1 LATATAALP
10 VFSTIVR
17 AQSYPARPLRM
28 IIGYPPGGSADMTA
42 RLMGQWLSERLGQPV
57 VIESRRAAA
66 PI

>member
-1 LATATAALP
+1 